1 MPLEELQNGRYR
13 LLRLIG
19 RGAMGEVYLAQDT
32 RIDRQVAIKVI
43 RAELGAYP
51 DDTSQ
56 DVMRLFLREAQT
68 IARLNH
74 PHILPLF
81 DFDEAHSGESSP
93 TYMVMPFCE
102 EGSFADW
109 LRQRKDQGL
118 LPPRDVAELV
128 RQAADALQYAHD
140 HHIIHR
146 DVKPANFLIRSNK
159 DNQNCPDLLLADF
172 GVAKLSTGTTRTIR
186 GTPTYMAP
194 EQWSGTSVPATD
206 QYALAIMAYQLLTGR
221 PPFQGDQNQVMFQ
234 HVANQPV
241 PPSTLNPRL
250 AASVD
255 AVILRALAK
264 QPAERFASISE
275 FARALQQALLSNSS
289 YGQTVYAP
297 PPPSFSYA
305 QTTAHALDP
314 SLKAVPPAQTAGPAF
329 NSSLGAFDPAG
340 NKAIVDRPP
349 GFFTGRNLLL
359 LALAL
364 LVIVGGIAVSLALFH
379 QNPVGPVT
387 TLKTAGTAATPTA
400 TIQVTATATSAQIP
414 TGMLVLDDPLR
425 DASKGYQ
432 WDQTTLSGGSCGF
445 ANGAYHVAATQ
456 PGIVSCNPGPKV
468 PALGNLTFQVQMTII
483 SGDEGGLAFRV
494 NQATTQFYYFA
505 VASDGSYHLD
515 LVDGGLNL
523 PSSLLQGSNAVIKKG
538 LNVPNVLAAVANGSQ
553 ISLYVNNALIGN
565 VTDSTYASGQLGL
578 VTGDMGNTTD
588 VAFSDAKA
596 WKL

>member
-1 MPLEELQNGRYR
+1 M
-13 LLRLIG
+13 LRLIG

-32 RIDRQVAIKVI
+32 RIDRHVAIKVI
-43 RAELGAYP
+43 RDELGTYP
-51 DDTSQ
+51 GETSQ

-68 IARLNH
+68 IAKLNH

-81 DFDEAHSGESSP
+81 DFDEAHSGGSSP

-109 LRQRKDQGL
+109 LQQRKDQGL

-146 DVKPANFLIRSNK
+146 DVKPANFLIRSNR
-159 DNQNCPDLLLADF
+159 DNLNCPDLLLADF

-206 QYALAIMAYQLLTGR
+206 QYAFAIMAYQLLTGR

-234 HVANQPV
+234 HVVNQPA
-241 PPSTLNPRL
+241 PPSTLNPHL
-250 AASVD
+250 PASVD

-275 FARALQQALLSNSS
+275 FARALKQALLSNSS
-289 YGQTVYAP
+289 SGQTVYTP

-305 QTTAHALDP
+305 QTTAQARDP

-329 NSSLGAFDPAG
+329 DSSLGAFDPAG
-340 NKAIVDRPP
+340 GKAIVDRPP
-349 GFFTGRNLLL
+349 GFFTGRKLLL

-364 LVIVGGIAVSLALFH
+364 LVIVGGIAFSLVLFH
-379 QNPVGPVT
+379 QNPAGPVT
-387 TLKTAGTAATPTA
+387 TLKTVGPAATPTTPA
-400 TIQVTATATSAQIP
+400 TPTTLQVTTVTSASIP
-414 TGMLVLDDPLR
+414 TGTLVLDDPLR
-425 DASKGYQ
+425 DASKGYR
-432 WDQTTLSGGSCGF
+432 WDQTTLSGGRCGF
-445 ANGAYHVAATQ
+445 ANGAYHIADTQ
-456 PGIVSCNPGPKV
+456 PGIISCSPEAKV

-494 NQATTQFYYFA
+494 NQSTTQYYYFA

-515 LVDGGLNL
+515 LVEGSLNL
-523 PSSLLQGSNAVIKKG
+523 PSSLLQGSNAAIKKG

-553 ISLYVNNALIGN
+553 ISLYVNNVLIGK

-578 VTGDMGNTTD
+578 VAGDMGNTTD

>member
-81 DFDEAHSGESSP
+81 DFDEAHAGESSP

-146 DVKPANFLIRSNK
+146 DVKPANFLIRSSK
-159 DNQNCPDLLLADF
+159 DNLNCPDLLLADF

-234 HVANQPV
+234 HVANQPL
-241 PPSTLNPRL
+241 PPSTLNPHL
-250 AASVD
+250 PPSVD

-275 FARALQQALLSNSS
+275 FARALQQALFSDPS
-289 YGQTVYAP
+289 YGQTVYTP
-297 PPPSFSYA
+297 PPPFSYA
-305 QTTAHALDP
+305 QTTANALDP
-314 SLKAVPPAQTAGPAF
+314 SLKAVLPAQTGGPAF
-329 NSSLGAFDPAG
+329 DSSLRAFDPYG
-340 NKAIVDRPP
+340 SKAIVGSTP

-359 LALAL
+359 IVLAL
-364 LVIVGGIAVSLALFH
+364 LVIGGSISFSLVWLHQKAVA
-379 QNPVGPVT
+379 P
-387 TLKTAGTAATPTA
+387 AATPT
-400 TIQVTATATSAQIP
+400 TPTTPTTLQVTTTVTPVQIP
-414 TGMLVLDDPLR
+414 TGTLVLNDPLR
-425 DASKGYQ
+425 DTSTGYQ
-432 WDQTTLSGGSCGF
+432 WDQTTLSGGRCAF
-445 ANGAYHVAATQ
+445 ANGAYHVISTQ
-456 PGIVSCNPGPKV
+456 LGIISCNPEAKV

-494 NQATTQFYYFA
+494 NQATTQFYYFG
-505 VASDGSYHLD
+505 VTSDGSYHLD

-523 PSSLLQGSNAVIKKG
+523 PSTLLQGSSAAIKKG
-538 LNVPNVLAAVANGSQ
+538 LNVPNVLAAVANGPQ
-553 ISLYVNNALIGN
+553 ISLYVNKALVGK
-565 VTDSTYASGQLGL
+565 VTDSTFASGQLGL
-578 VTGDMGNTTD
+578 VAGDMGNTTD
-588 VAFSDAKA
+588 VAFSGAKA

>member
-1 MPLEELQNGRYR
+1 MPLEELQDGRYR

-43 RAELGAYP
+43 RAELDAYP

-56 DVMRLFLREAQT
+56 DVMRLFLREART

-81 DFDEAHSGESSP
+81 DFDEAHAGGSSP

-128 RQAADALQYAHD
+128 RQAAGALQYAHD

-146 DVKPANFLIRSNK
+146 DVKPANFLIRGNK
-159 DNQNCPDLLLADF
+159 DNLNCPDLLLADF

-194 EQWSGTSVPATD
+194 EQWSGISVPATD
-206 QYALAIMAYQLLTGR
+206 QYALAIMAYQLLVGL

-234 HVANQPV
+234 HVANQPL
-241 PPSTLNPRL
+241 PPSTLNPHL
-250 AASVD
+250 PASVD

-264 QPAERFASISE
+264 QPVERFASISE

-297 PPPSFSYA
+297 PPPPFSYA
-305 QTTAHALDP
+305 QTTAQALDP
-314 SLKAVPPAQTAGPAF
+314 SLKAVLPAQIGGPAF
-329 NSSLGAFDPAG
+329 DSSLRAFDPDG
-340 NKAIVDRPP
+340 SKAIVGSTP

-359 LALAL
+359 IALAL
-364 LVIVGGIAVSLALFH
+364 LVIAGGISFSLVWLNQKAVA
-379 QNPVGPVT
+379 P
-387 TLKTAGTAATPTA
+387 AATPTTPTTPA
-400 TIQVTATATSAQIP
+400 TLQATTVASVQIP
-414 TGMLVLDDPLR
+414 TGTLVLDDPLR

-432 WDQTTLSGGSCGF
+432 WDQTTLSGGRCAF
-445 ANGAYHVAATQ
+445 ANGSYHVTATQ
-456 PGIVSCNPGPKV
+456 LGIISCNPEAKV

-494 NQATTQFYYFA
+494 NQATTQFYYFG
-505 VASDGSYHLD
+505 VTSDGSYHLD
-515 LVDGGLNL
+515 NVDGGFNL
-523 PSSLLQGSNAVIKKG
+523 PNTLLQGSNAAIKKG
-538 LNVPNVLAAVANGSQ
+538 LNVSNVLAIVASGSQ
-553 ISLYVNNALIGN
+553 ISLYVNKALVGK
-565 VTDSTYASGQLGL
+565 VTDSAYASGQLGL
-578 VTGDMGNTTD
+578 VAGDMGNTTD
-588 VAFSDAKA
+588 VAFTDVKA